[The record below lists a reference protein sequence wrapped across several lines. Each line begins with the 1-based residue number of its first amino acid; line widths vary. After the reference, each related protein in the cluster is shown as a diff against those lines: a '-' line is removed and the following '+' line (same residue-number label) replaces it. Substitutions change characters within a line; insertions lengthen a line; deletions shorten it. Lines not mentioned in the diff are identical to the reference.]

1 MLKVQLQLIPAD
13 GRLQRIGRTPKTDQS
28 SMTNRYWSLLL
39 LSMLTGQAHLA
50 RAEPNASAT
59 EQPKAPDLLQQCH
72 IKEFVKPIFPD
83 DPYIMFAPASAK
95 VEASMG
101 ASSRCS
107 FGVQITLPC
116 MKKLGTRLDS
126 LFKVNGDEEEG
137 KKLIASFAA
146 SEEELNKSM
155 DGVSFSYTVQEQ
167 DAGAKFSNI
176 AAVTIDEKGRKQKEK
191 FSDVKAFQKA
201 FNMADSMNVDDS
213 VKKLCALNDVPDDK
227 FMEKL
232 GEVVGQTSSKK

>member
-1 MLKVQLQLIPAD
+1 
-13 GRLQRIGRTPKTDQS
+13 
-28 SMTNRYWSLLL
+28 
-39 LSMLTGQAHLA
+39 
-50 RAEPNASAT
+50 
-59 EQPKAPDLLQQCH
+59 
-72 IKEFVKPIFPD
+72 
-83 DPYIMFAPASAK
+83 
-95 VEASMG
+95 
-101 ASSRCS
+101 
-107 FGVQITLPC
+107 
-116 MKKLGTRLDS
+116 
-126 LFKVNGDEEEG
+126 
-137 KKLIASFAA
+137 
-146 SEEELNKSM
+146 M

>member
-1 MLKVQLQLIPAD
+1 MD
-13 GRLQRIGRTPKTDQS
+13 RISTKNS
-28 SMTNRYWSLLL
+28 LLWSLPVLCSL
-39 LSMLTGQAHLA
+39 IGLEAAQ
-50 RAEPNASAT
+50 AEPGA
-59 EQPKAPDLLQQCH
+59 APPPDVSQQCH
-72 IKEFVKPIFPD
+72 VREFIKPIFPE
-83 DPYIMFAPASAK
+83 DPYITFAPVAPK

-116 MKKLGTRLDS
+116 MKKLGARLENV
-126 LFKVNGDEEEG
+126 FKVNGDEEEG

-146 SEEELNKSM
+146 SEEEMSKSM
-155 DGVSFSYTVQEQ
+155 EGVSFSYTVQEE
-167 DAGAKFSNI
+167 DPAPTFSNI

-201 FNMADSMNVDDS
+201 FNMAEAMNVDDS

-227 FMEKL
+227 FMDKL
-232 GEVVGQTSSKK
+232 GEVVGQTSSRK